1 MLRIRPTWV
10 VLTCALFLNAAPV
23 SIFNDV
29 TNPPEFENSLVEDG
43 PFGASFST
51 GATAYTLTSAVLVL
65 SADPIDAGIR
75 SAGRPIHGFQ
85 GRHASARAAKAQ
97 TAKPSKAHPA
107 ADPTGSVTVALYSD
121 TGGPGIGTLLATSA
135 TTLPDTSLG
144 ESPAQF
150 SFPFS
155 YALSANT
162 RYWIV
167 LSTASDSVAGWW
179 GTSDI
184 SGTDVAPEYTYG
196 IGEVFANDPGGA
208 LLMQVIGDPA
218 TPPPTPAPASV
229 TLVLIG
235 LGCALWYFRRRKI
248 LRST

>member
-1 MLRIRPTWV
+1 
-10 VLTCALFLNAAPV
+10 VLTCATLFLNAAPV

-29 TNPPEFENSLVEDG
+29 TNPPVGVNSLLEEG

-85 GRHASARAAKAQ
+85 GRHASARTAKAEK
-97 TAKPSKAHPA
+97 AKPSKAHPA
-107 ADPTGSVTVALYSD
+107 AVPTAFVTVALYSD

-144 ESPAQF
+144 ESPAPF

-155 YALSANT
+155 NYPLSANT

-184 SGTDVAPEYTYG
+184 SGTDVAPEYTHG

-208 LLMQVIGDPA
+208 LLMQVIGDPT

-235 LGCALWYFRRRKI
+235 LGCALWYSRRRKV
-248 LRST
+248 LRSS